1 MPDSPPDE
9 EQGNI
14 WNDLED
20 FFGWFDPAGW
30 LVDIGDIVEEGL
42 GVLARPI
49 GELSEG
55 FNSFVNT
62 IGEIINYINP
72 WHDDFF
78 LRPAFI
84 PSEGYIESYVT
95 DIKVMFDG
103 KFTFISELRDF
114 LGNLFGA
121 VVDPDPAPPEFKI
134 NLPGGKW
141 GQGSVK
147 IIDFSLFAPYRSFI
161 LNFIRVL
168 LWIPFLLKLYRR
180 LPSLVYQ

>member
-1 MPDSPPDE
+1 M
-9 EQGNI
+9 
-14 WNDLED
+14 ED
-20 FFGWFDPAGW
+20 FFSWFDPDNW
-30 LVDIGDIVEEGL
+30 LLDIGNLITEGL
-42 GVLARPI
+42 GVLADPI
-49 GELSEG
+49 EALGQG
-55 FNSFVNT
+55 FNTFVST
-62 IGEIINYINP
+62 IGQIINYINP

-78 LRPAFI
+78 LKVALV
-84 PSEGYIESYVT
+84 PSEGFLEAYVT
-95 DIKVMFDG
+95 DVKVMFDG
-103 KFTFISELRDF
+103 KFTFISEIRDF

-121 VVDPDPAPPEFKI
+121 VIDPDPAPPEFKI

-147 IIDFSLFAPYRSFI
+147 IIDFSLFAPYRAFI